1 MATTNMSETTDQ
13 DNFQGHANLMS
24 LPAELRIV
32 IYHHVFNA
40 SLDNTSQPDPL
51 DHTLMHKGI
60 LSLLH
65 INQTT
70 RKETHTICIDL
81 ANRHI
86 KALEAS
92 IRIDHSA
99 LRNTPELDIFAPR
112 VKSQYEDFLKHMA
125 RDADKLSRDAN
136 RADALYDFLEAMGVP
151 CRGRAYVQTLTHIHL
166 KYQVSWEKKGLGSAF
181 RKARKGGGGNL

>member
-1 MATTNMSETTDQ
+1 MATTNMSETTDK
-13 DNFQGHANLMS
+13 DNVRSHAHLMS
-24 LPAELRIV
+24 LPVELRIE

-51 DHTLMHKGI
+51 DHTLMHKGM

-65 INQTT
+65 INQTI
-70 RKETHTICIDL
+70 RKETHAICIDL

-86 KALEAS
+86 KVLEAS

-112 VKSQYEDFLKHMA
+112 LKSQYEDFLKHMA
-125 RDADKLSRDAN
+125 RDADELSRDAN
-136 RADALYDFLEAMGVP
+136 RADALYGFLEMLKVP

-166 KYQVSWEKKGLGSAF
+166 MYKVNPNKKSLGFAS
-181 RKARKGGGGNL
+181 RMRR